1 MRKSFVERRKMK
13 MKMNAMKFAIPLFVA
28 LAYGPAQGLAQS
40 ILGPQL
46 ATFAVLGETSVT
58 NVPTSTI
65 VGNVG
70 VSAGVSITGFG
81 TTIPL
86 TATSDPQVT
95 GGLIHTTTGLA
106 AQAQVQLDAAILTL
120 NNTSLFPSSASLGG
134 NINGTY
140 GPGVYDGGAGL
151 LTGALILDGS
161 LNGSAPDVW
170 VFRFT
175 STLTTEESLSSVSVT
190 NVGADAGRYW
200 VVGTDATL
208 NGPTFAGNVLAQTTI
223 RSNGALTLGCG
234 RLLSATADV
243 TLIGDT
249 ISAGCFGTLGSGS
262 GGFDQGNSTA
272 PIPEPEIYAMMA
284 VGLGL
289 LGWVGRRKKLK
300 DAAAA

>member
-1 MRKSFVERRKMK
+1 VD
-13 MKMNAMKFAIPLFVA
+13 
-28 LAYGPAQGLAQS
+28 
-40 ILGPQL
+40 
-46 ATFAVLGETSVT
+46 ATG
-58 NVPTSTI
+58 
-65 VGNVG
+65 
-70 VSAGVSITGFG
+70 
-81 TTIPL
+81 
-86 TATSDPQVT
+86 QVT
-95 GGLIHTTTGLA
+95 GGLLHANTGLA
-106 AQAQVQLDAAILTL
+106 ASAQVQLDAAILTL

-140 GPGVYDGGAGL
+140 APGVYDGGAGL

-190 NVGADAGRYW
+190 NVGADAGIYW

-300 DAAAA
+300 EAAAA

>member
-1 MRKSFVERRKMK
+1 MKKSFVK

-28 LAYGPAQGLAQS
+28 LAYGPAQAQ
-40 ILGPQL
+40 ILGPEL
-46 ATFAVLGETSVT
+46 ASFAVLAETSVT

-95 GGLIHTTTGLA
+95 GGLVHTTTGVAALA
-106 AQAQVQLDAAILTL
+106 QGQLGDAILSL
-120 NNTSLFPSSASLGG
+120 NGMANTGGSLLG

-140 GPGVYDGGAGL
+140 SPGVYDGGAGL
-151 LTGALILDGS
+151 LTGALTLDGS
-161 LNGSAPDVW
+161 LNGAAPDVW
-170 VFRFT
+170 VFRFA
-175 STLTTEESLSSVSVT
+175 SSLTTAASGSSVSVV
-190 NVGADAGRYW
+190 NVGDGSDVGIYW
-200 VVGTDATL
+200 VVGDFATL
-208 NGPTFAGNVLAQTTI
+208 NGPTFAGNVLAQKTI
-223 RSNGALTLGCG
+223 SSNGALTLSCG

-249 ISAGCFGTLGSGS
+249 ISAGCFGIDTPGSGS
-262 GGFDQGNSTA
+262 GGFDQGNPTA

-300 DAAAA
+300 EAAAA

>member
-1 MRKSFVERRKMK
+1 MKKSFVK

-28 LAYGPAQGLAQS
+28 LAYGPAQAQ
-40 ILGPQL
+40 ILGPEL
-46 ATFAVLGETSVT
+46 ASFAVLAETSVT

-95 GGLIHTTTGLA
+95 GGLVHTTTGVAALA
-106 AQAQVQLDAAILTL
+106 QGQLGDAILSL
-120 NNTSLFPSSASLGG
+120 NGMANTGGSLLG

-140 GPGVYDGGAGL
+140 SPGVYDGGAGL
-151 LTGALILDGS
+151 LTGALTLDGS
-161 LNGSAPDVW
+161 LNGAAPDVW
-170 VFRFT
+170 VFRFA
-175 STLTTEESLSSVSVT
+175 SSLTTAESGSSVSVT
-190 NVGADAGRYW
+190 NLDDGSSAGIYW
-200 VVGTDATL
+200 VVGDFATL
-208 NGPTFAGNVLAQTTI
+208 NGPSFAGNVLAQKTI
-223 RSNGALTLGCG
+223 SSNGALTLSCG

-249 ISAGCFGTLGSGS
+249 ISAGCFGIDTPGSGS
-262 GGFDQGNSTA
+262 GGFDQGNPTA

-300 DAAAA
+300 EAAAA

>member
-1 MRKSFVERRKMK
+1 
-13 MKMNAMKFAIPLFVA
+13 
-28 LAYGPAQGLAQS
+28 LAS
-40 ILGPQL
+40 
-46 ATFAVLGETSVT
+46 FAVLAETSVT

-95 GGLIHTTTGLA
+95 GGLVHTTTGVAALA
-106 AQAQVQLDAAILTL
+106 QGQLGDAILSL
-120 NNTSLFPSSASLGG
+120 NGMANTGGSLLG

-140 GPGVYDGGAGL
+140 SPGVYDGGAGL
-151 LTGALILDGS
+151 LTGALTLDGS
-161 LNGSAPDVW
+161 LNGAAPDVW
-170 VFRFT
+170 VFRFA
-175 STLTTEESLSSVSVT
+175 SSLTTAESGSSVSVT
-190 NVGADAGRYW
+190 NLDDGSSAGIYW
-200 VVGTDATL
+200 VVGSGATL

-223 RSNGALTLGCG
+223 SSDGNLTLSCG
-234 RLLSATADV
+234 RLLSATSNV

-249 ISAGCFGTLGSGS
+249 ISAGCFGIDTPGSGS
-262 GGFDQGNSTA
+262 GGFDQGNPTA

-300 DAAAA
+300 EAAAA

>member
-1 MRKSFVERRKMK
+1 MKKSFVK

-28 LAYGPAQGLAQS
+28 LAYGPAQAQ
-40 ILGPQL
+40 ILGPEL
-46 ATFAVLGETSVT
+46 ASFAVLAETSVT

-95 GGLIHTTTGLA
+95 GGLVHTTTGVAALA
-106 AQAQVQLDAAILTL
+106 QGQLGDAILSL
-120 NNTSLFPSSASLGG
+120 NGMANTGGSLLG

-140 GPGVYDGGAGL
+140 SPGVYDGGAGL
-151 LTGALILDGS
+151 LTGALTLDGS
-161 LNGSAPDVW
+161 LNGAAPDVW

-190 NVGADAGRYW
+190 NVGADAGIYW
-200 VVGTDATL
+200 VVGDFATL
-208 NGPTFAGNVLAQTTI
+208 NGPSFAGNVLAQKTI
-223 RSNGALTLGCG
+223 SSNGALTLSCG

-249 ISAGCFGTLGSGS
+249 ISAGCFGTTGSGS
-262 GGFDQGNSTA
+262 GGFDQGNPAA

-300 DAAAA
+300 EAAAA

>member
-1 MRKSFVERRKMK
+1 MKKSFVK

-28 LAYGPAQGLAQS
+28 LAYGPAQAQ
-40 ILGPQL
+40 ILGPEL
-46 ATFAVLGETSVT
+46 ASFAVLAETSVT

-95 GGLIHTTTGLA
+95 GGLVHTTTGVAALA
-106 AQAQVQLDAAILTL
+106 QGQLGDAILSL
-120 NNTSLFPSSASLGG
+120 IGMANTGGSLLG

-140 GPGVYDGGAGL
+140 SPGVYDGGAGL
-151 LTGALILDGS
+151 LTGALTLDGS
-161 LNGSAPDVW
+161 LNGAAPDVW
-170 VFRFT
+170 VFRFA
-175 STLTTEESLSSVSVT
+175 SSLTTAESGSSVSVT
-190 NVGADAGRYW
+190 NLDDGSSAGIYW
-200 VVGTDATL
+200 VVGDFATL
-208 NGPTFAGNVLAQTTI
+208 NGPSFAGNVLAQTTI

-249 ISAGCFGTLGSGS
+249 ISAGCFGIDTPGSGS
-262 GGFDQGNSTA
+262 GGFDQGNPTA

-300 DAAAA
+300 EAAAA